1 MFIERLSK
9 KFNINEPIFIEEI
22 LNLFRE
28 YSRAQV
34 FRYIDKAKKN
44 KEIVQFAK
52 GVYYIPNIT
61 FWGDLSTITA
71 DSVIEKKYLRNK
83 GQTYGVFG
91 GIKLLNNFSVTTQM
105 AAVIEVVT
113 NNETTRCR
121 EININGRKFV
131 LRKSRCEI
139 NKSNCAAYTV
149 LQLFNDF
156 TEQDKLDESA
166 RRRLFEYI
174 KNRKVTQKQLFELS
188 AHFPARTAK
197 KLVGSGIIRFYNKSW
212 GVKNIP
218 QLFCDE
224 KGKKRVA

>member
-1 MFIERLSK
+1 MFIERLSE
-9 KFNINEPIFIEEI
+9 KFNINEPIFTEEI
-22 LNLFRE
+22 LELFPE

-34 FRYIDKAKKN
+34 FRYIGKAKEK

-61 FWGDLSTITA
+61 FWGDLSSITA
-71 DSVIEKKYLRNK
+71 DSVIEKKYLRNAD
-83 GQTYGVFG
+83 QTYGIFG
-91 GIKLLNNFSVTTQM
+91 GVKLLNNFSVTTQM

-121 EININGRKFV
+121 EIEINGRRFI

-139 NKSNCAAYTV
+139 NKNNYAAYTI

-156 TEQDKLDESA
+156 TEQDKLDESS

-174 KNRKVTQKQLFELS
+174 KNRKVTQKQLLDLS
-188 AHFPARTAK
+188 MQFPARTTK
-197 KLVGSGIIRFYNKSW
+197 KLIGSGVINEI
-212 GVKNIP
+212 
-218 QLFCDE
+218 
-224 KGKKRVA
+224 A

>member
-1 MFIERLSK
+1 MFIERLSE
-9 KFNINEPIFIEEI
+9 KFNINEPIFTEEI
-22 LNLFRE
+22 LGLFPE

-34 FRYIDKAKKN
+34 FRYIGKAKEN

-61 FWGDLSTITA
+61 FWGDLSSITA
-71 DSVIEKKYLRNK
+71 DSVIEKKYLRNAD
-83 GQTYGVFG
+83 QTYGIFG
-91 GIKLLNNFSVTTQM
+91 GVKLLNNFSVTTQM

-121 EININGRKFV
+121 EIEINGRRFI

-139 NKSNCAAYTV
+139 NKNNYAAYTI

-156 TEQDKLDESA
+156 TEQDKLDESS

-174 KNRKVTQKQLFELS
+174 KNRKVTQKQLLELS
-188 AHFPARTAK
+188 MQFPARTTK
-197 KLVGSGIIRFYNKSW
+197 KLIGSGVINEI
-212 GVKNIP
+212 
-218 QLFCDE
+218 
-224 KGKKRVA
+224 A

>member
-1 MFIERLSK
+1 MFIERLSE
-9 KFNINEPIFIEEI
+9 KFNIHEPIFTEEI
-22 LNLFRE
+22 LGLFPE

-34 FRYIDKAKKN
+34 FRYIGKAKEN

-61 FWGDLSTITA
+61 CWGDLSSITA
-71 DSVIEKKYLRNK
+71 DSVIEKKYLRNAD
-83 GQTYGVFG
+83 QSYGIFG
-91 GIKLLNNFSVTTQM
+91 GVKLLNNFSVTTQM

-121 EININGRKFV
+121 EIEINGRRFI

-139 NKSNCAAYTV
+139 NKNNYAAYTI

-156 TEQDKLDESA
+156 TEQDKLDESS

-174 KNRKVTQKQLFELS
+174 KNRKVTQKQLLELS
-188 AHFPARTAK
+188 MQFPARTTK
-197 KLVGSGIIRFYNKSW
+197 KLIGSGVINEI
-212 GVKNIP
+212 
-218 QLFCDE
+218 
-224 KGKKRVA
+224 A

>member
-1 MFIERLSK
+1 MFIERLSE
-9 KFNINEPIFIEEI
+9 KFNNNEPIFTEEI
-22 LNLFRE
+22 LGLFRE

-34 FRYIDKAKKN
+34 FRYIDKAKER

-52 GVYYIPNIT
+52 GVYYIPNVP

-71 DSVIEKKYLRNK
+71 DAVIEKKYLRNAE
-83 GQTYGVFG
+83 QTYGVFG

-121 EININGRKFV
+121 EIAVNGRRFI

-139 NKSNCAAYTV
+139 NKNNYAAYTV

-156 TEQDKLDESA
+156 TEQDRLDEAS
-166 RRRLFEYI
+166 RRRLLEYI
-174 KNRKVTQKQLFELS
+174 KSRKVTQKQLLELS
-188 AHFPARTAK
+188 MQFPARATK
-197 KLVGSGIIRFYNKSW
+197 KLIRSGVLNEI
-212 GVKNIP
+212 
-218 QLFCDE
+218 
-224 KGKKRVA
+224 A

>member
-1 MFIERLSK
+1 MFIERLSE
-9 KFNINEPIFIEEI
+9 KFNNNEPIFTEEI
-22 LNLFRE
+22 LGLFRE

-34 FRYIDKAKKN
+34 FRYIDKAKER

-52 GVYYIPNIT
+52 GVYYIPNVT

-71 DSVIEKKYLRNK
+71 DAVIEKKYLRNAE
-83 GQTYGVFG
+83 QTYGVFG

-121 EININGRKFV
+121 EIDINGRKFI

-139 NKSNCAAYTV
+139 NKNNYAAYTV

-156 TEQDKLDESA
+156 TEQDKLDESS
-166 RRRLFEYI
+166 RRRLLEYI
-174 KNRKVTQKQLFELS
+174 ESRNITQRQLLELS
-188 AHFPARTAK
+188 MQFPARATK
-197 KLVGSGIIRFYNKSW
+197 KLIGSGVLNEI
-212 GVKNIP
+212 
-218 QLFCDE
+218 
-224 KGKKRVA
+224 A

>member
-1 MFIERLSK
+1 MFIERLSE
-9 KFNINEPIFIEEI
+9 KFNINEPIFTEEI
-22 LNLFRE
+22 IGLFPE

-34 FRYIDKAKKN
+34 FRYIGKAKEN

-61 FWGDLSTITA
+61 FWGDLSSITA
-71 DSVIEKKYLRNK
+71 DSVIEKKYLRNAD
-83 GQTYGVFG
+83 QTYGIFG
-91 GIKLLNNFSVTTQM
+91 GVKLLNNFSVTTQM

-121 EININGRKFV
+121 EIEINGRRFI

-139 NKSNCAAYTV
+139 NKNNYAAYTI

-156 TEQDKLDESA
+156 AEQDKLDESS

-174 KNRKVTQKQLFELS
+174 KNRKVTQKQLLDLS
-188 AHFPARTAK
+188 MQFPARTTK
-197 KLVGSGIIRFYNKSW
+197 KLIGSGVINEI
-212 GVKNIP
+212 
-218 QLFCDE
+218 
-224 KGKKRVA
+224 A

>member
-1 MFIERLSK
+1 MFIERLSE
-9 KFNINEPIFIEEI
+9 KFNINEPIFTEEI
-22 LNLFRE
+22 LKLFPE

-34 FRYIDKAKKN
+34 FRYIGKAKEN

-61 FWGDLSTITA
+61 FWGDLSSITA
-71 DSVIEKKYLRNK
+71 DSVIEKKYLRNAD
-83 GQTYGVFG
+83 QTYGIFG
-91 GIKLLNNFSVTTQM
+91 GVKLLNNFSVTTQM

-121 EININGRKFV
+121 EIEINGRRFI

-139 NKSNCAAYTV
+139 NKNNYAAYTI

-156 TEQDKLDESA
+156 TEQDKLDESS

-174 KNRKVTQKQLFELS
+174 KNRKVTQKQLLDLS
-188 AHFPARTAK
+188 MQFPARTTK
-197 KLVGSGIIRFYNKSW
+197 KLIGSGVINEI
-212 GVKNIP
+212 
-218 QLFCDE
+218 
-224 KGKKRVA
+224 A